1 MGPCLEGRQSWEVGS
16 GVSWMLPEQAQ
27 SLGSILDPSTHRV
40 FMLLCSRLGNDRVR
54 QACASNKFFH
64 SVFMGLT

>member
-1 MGPCLEGRQSWEVGS
+1 
-16 GVSWMLPEQAQ
+16 MLPEQAQ

-40 FMLLCSRLGNDRVR
+40 FMLCSRLGNDRVR

-64 SVFMGLT
+64 SVFMGLCIYLSRFFK